1 MGHPG
6 GPFGRAFLT
15 RNCLYT
21 FRISNLR
28 GQTGNGWWLYIVLAF
43 TELSLI
49 VYFLPIDRIW
59 VDAPTGQQRDHW
71 RNIAKELIGSWDKY
85 GGCTARGKLM
95 TQDLSVLHHP
105 VHSLFLPTAQHAAAE
120 YALGKEQIEFF
131 HQYGYLTGVRIL
143 SDEQVEVLRNEL
155 ARLLDPTVEER
166 ELFYEY
172 NSNESGDPNHV
183 LFHALGA
190 WRIAP
195 GFHDLL
201 WHPAFTIP
209 AAQLLGGAVRFWHDQ
224 LFCKPAHHGGVV
236 AWHQDYSYWTRT
248 QPLAHL
254 TCWIGLDDS
263 TRENGCLQYIAGSH
277 RWPDLPITGLAG
289 DMDAISAVLDHQ
301 QRREFERPVAVELK
315 KGEASFHHPRLV
327 HGSFANHSDRS
338 RRATV
343 INVMKDGVRSGSN
356 EPLLHGVPVIPPG
369 QKVEGQFFP
378 LLSEE

>member
-1 MGHPG
+1 M
-6 GPFGRAFLT
+6 A
-15 RNCLYT
+15 
-21 FRISNLR
+21 
-28 GQTGNGWWLYIVLAF
+28 
-43 TELSLI
+43 
-49 VYFLPIDRIW
+49 
-59 VDAPTGQQRDHW
+59 
-71 RNIAKELIGSWDKY
+71 
-85 GGCTARGKLM
+85 
-95 TQDLSVLHHP
+95 QDLSTQHHRL
-105 VHSLFLPTAQHAAAE
+105 SALFPDLNDRSIADYQLQE
-120 YALGKEQIEFF
+120 EQIDFF
-131 HQYGYLTGVRIL
+131 HQHGYLSGIRIL
-143 SDEQVEVLRNEL
+143 SHEQVDVLREEL
-155 ARLLDPTVEER
+155 DWLLEARGEDR

-172 NSNESGDPNHV
+172 NSNESSDPNHV

-190 WRIAP
+190 WRITT

-263 TRENGCLQYIAGSH
+263 NRENGCLHYIAGSH

-289 DMDAISAVLDHQ
+289 DMTAINAVLNEE
-301 QRREFERPVAVELK
+301 QRHEFQHSVAVELK

-343 INVMKDGVRSGSN
+343 INVMRDGVRSASN
-356 EPLLHGVPVIPPG
+356 EPLLQGIPVIPAG

-378 LLSEE
+378 LLYSPAA